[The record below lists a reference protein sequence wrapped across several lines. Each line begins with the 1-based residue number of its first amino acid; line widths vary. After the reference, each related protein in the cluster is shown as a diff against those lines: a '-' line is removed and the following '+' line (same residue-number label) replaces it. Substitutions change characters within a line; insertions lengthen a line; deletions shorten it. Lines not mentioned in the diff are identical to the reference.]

1 MTIQAKILSLIKRRE
16 VRKQM
21 EKPKDTPVEKN
32 EPKHQH
38 TWKVIG
44 KTYAPPTNLQIT
56 AELQG
61 MITMDVAT
69 VQKSL
74 FGVTTLLWECSSC
87 GETKREE
94 LLGSDED
101 LLESVINKAEK
112 IGPQFVQRRGKDFII
127 SEWNPPA
134 SDPSKIPVR

>member
-1 MTIQAKILSLIKRRE
+1 
-16 VRKQM
+16 M
-21 EKPKDTPVEKN
+21 EEPKETPVEKK
-32 EPKHQH
+32 ELKHTH
-38 TWKVIG
+38 MWKIVG
-44 KTYAPPTNLQIT
+44 KTYAPPSPLQIT
-56 AELQG
+56 AELEG
-61 MITMDVAT
+61 SVHIDNET
-69 VQKSL
+69 VQKAL

-112 IGPQFVQRRGKDFII
+112 IGPQFVDRRGKSFII

-134 SDPSKIPVR
+134 SSPDKVPVR